1 MPMGGNRPD
10 DTAKITVEKGV
21 DTRAHRASKLRA
33 ISGFAGGI
41 ANDFNEI
48 LAVIMGYIELTRLD
62 MPVNSAS
69 RKNLDS
75 AMNAVER
82 AKDLV
87 VDILSY
93 SRQHELKRTPIK
105 IREIVEKSLTGLK
118 SSLPSKIRINEQ
130 FECGDCKVKANPSQ
144 IRQIVIN
151 LCTNAGQAM
160 IEKGGVIDITLDRL
174 SVDEESRVFSFDPL
188 PGNYIVLKVSDTG
201 HGMDQETIEKIFD
214 PYFSTREAGPCS
226 GMGLAMVDGIVE
238 LCGGYVDVESMPGKG
253 TTFTIL
259 LPEV

>member
-1 MPMGGNRPD
+1 MGGNRPD
-10 DTAKITVEKGV
+10 DTVKNTVKNGM

-33 ISGFAGGI
+33 ISSFAGGI

-48 LAVIMGYIELTRLD
+48 IAVIMGYIELTRLD

-75 AMNAVER
+75 AMNAIDR

-93 SRQHELKRTPIK
+93 SRQHELKRTPVV
-105 IREIVEKSLTGLK
+105 IREIVEQSLTSFK
-118 SSLPSKIRINEQ
+118 SSLPSKIKINEH
-130 FECGDCKVKANPSQ
+130 FGGGDCKVKANPSQ

-160 IEKGGVIDITLDRL
+160 IDKGGVMDITLDRL
-174 SVDEESRVFSFDPL
+174 SVDEESSEFSFTPL
-188 PGNYIVLKVSDTG
+188 PGNYAVLKVSDTG
-201 HGMDQETIEKIFD
+201 HGMDQETIDKIFD
-214 PYFSTREAGPCS
+214 PYFSTLEAGPCS

-238 LCGGYVDVESMPGKG
+238 LYGGYISVESMPGKG